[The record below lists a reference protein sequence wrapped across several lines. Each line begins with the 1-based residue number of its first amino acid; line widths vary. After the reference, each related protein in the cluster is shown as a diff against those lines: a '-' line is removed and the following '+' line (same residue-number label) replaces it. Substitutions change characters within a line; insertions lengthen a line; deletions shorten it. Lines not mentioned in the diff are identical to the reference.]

1 MSSLATL
8 AAIAATAFALCDLV
22 HEVVGHGIAALL
34 VPGIQVVSLSSVAL
48 QTTGDS
54 RIVAAAG
61 SIANILIGSVALARF
76 HRQRRF
82 SPGTYFLWL
91 FGSLNLLNGS
101 GYLLYSAI
109 LGSGDL
115 AVVVQGLQPVWG
127 WRVGLGVVGAA
138 MYTGVVVLSAR
149 ELARAVRRDLLSRA
163 EVPRLVF
170 PAYLIGGA
178 LLVAA
183 SALNPIG
190 PSLILVSGVSSG
202 FAAMAGLT
210 VVPRLVEGRVADA
223 GNAGGGVPYSAT
235 WVVAG
240 LVVAV
245 VFVAVVGPG
254 IQF

>member
-1 MSSLATL
+1 RSMSSLATL

-61 SIANILIGSVALARF
+61 TIANILSGSVALALF
-76 HRQRRF
+76 HQQRRF

-101 GYLLYSAI
+101 GYPLYSAI
-109 LGSGDL
+109 LRSGDL

-138 MYTGVVVLSAR
+138 MYTGVVMLSAH
-149 ELARAVRRDLLSRA
+149 ELARAVRRDLLS
-163 EVPRLVF
+163 
-170 PAYLIGGA
+170 
-178 LLVAA
+178 
-183 SALNPIG
+183 
-190 PSLILVSGVSSG
+190 
-202 FAAMAGLT
+202 
-210 VVPRLVEGRVADA
+210 
-223 GNAGGGVPYSAT
+223 
-235 WVVAG
+235 
-240 LVVAV
+240 
-245 VFVAVVGPG
+245 
-254 IQF
+254 